1 MPMIQFHY
9 APSSLS
15 IANTGHTV
23 KTYYDKGSYIEVA
36 GKRYYLIEFHF
47 HTPAEEAID
56 GKRADMDMHLV
67 HQSSDGKFA
76 VVGVMFRAGAHN
88 PGLNPIWRHLPPAPS
103 PKQNYPEVMVSA
115 AALIPANHAYYNY
128 AGSLTTPPCTQG
140 INWFVLKQPVSADA
154 APLNARKVPASRQ

>member
-1 MPMIQFHY
+1 MNSTRGVVLSVTVIVSFAVARQGKAQNSPAWSYEGATGPSHWGSLSRDFAECSAGTEQSPIDIRHPGVADMPMIQFHY

-23 KTYYDKGSYIEVA
+23 KTYYDKGNYIEVA

-76 VVGVMFRAGAHN
+76 VVGVMFRAG
-88 PGLNPIWRHLPPAPS
+88 R
-103 PKQNYPEVMVSA
+103 
-115 AALIPANHAYYNY
+115 
-128 AGSLTTPPCTQG
+128 TTR
-140 INWFVLKQPVSADA
+140 A
-154 APLNARKVPASRQ
+154 